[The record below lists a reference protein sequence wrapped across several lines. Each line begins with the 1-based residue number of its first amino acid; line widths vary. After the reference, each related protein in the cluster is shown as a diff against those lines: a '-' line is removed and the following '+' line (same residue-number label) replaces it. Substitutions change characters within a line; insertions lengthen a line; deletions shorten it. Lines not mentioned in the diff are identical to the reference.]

1 MDVYLVDPGSVTLH
15 LVAAWCLLIAMT
27 VIGGLLAFC
36 LGWRSWP
43 VILLS
48 VLLVPTGLSL
58 CFGGHVEFSMLFLTE
73 ALLPVSLFMG
83 LPAAAVGGAVGG
95 GPRWWRKH
103 SVRD

>member
-15 LVAAWCLLIAMT
+15 LVAAWCILIAMT

-43 VILLS
+43 AILLS

-58 CFGGHVEFSMLFLTE
+58 CFGGRVEFSMQFLTE
-73 ALLPVSLFMG
+73 VLLTVSLFMG
-83 LPAAAVGGAVGG
+83 LPASALGAAVGGGL
-95 GPRWWRKH
+95 RWWRKH